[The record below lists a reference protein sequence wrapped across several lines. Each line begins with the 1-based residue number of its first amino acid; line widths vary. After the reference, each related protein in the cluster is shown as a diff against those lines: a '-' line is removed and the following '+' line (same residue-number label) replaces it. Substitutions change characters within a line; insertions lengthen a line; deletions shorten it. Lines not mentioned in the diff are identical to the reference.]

1 MYIAVANK
9 VEAKAGAPSPRISL
23 PHVWLT
29 GPTRLYSPEISYEFS
44 FSYLPKQLF
53 DTSALIWL
61 NLAESFKT
69 PGVAPL
75 TPSPGATN
83 NKDIERNR
91 KLCRFDF

>member
-69 PGVAPL
+69 PGVAP
-75 TPSPGATN
+75 SPGATN
-83 NKDIERNR
+83 NEDIERNR
-91 KLCRFDF
+91 KWRRFDF